1 MIPLMMFL
9 ILGGSLAL
17 STPLQHKTGERR
29 EQQLCHAAYTF
40 ALKGNGV
47 TNQNGKVRITAD
59 QANDVLEGWRL
70 KDSGSEFLELLVKD

>member
-1 MIPLMMFL
+1 MPCGIYLL
-9 ILGGSLAL
+9 HSKVTVL
-17 STPLQHKTGERR
+17 
-29 EQQLCHAAYTF
+29 
-40 ALKGNGV
+40 